1 MTDFFEQRAATNFGQ
16 ERSLDTSA
24 PALSFLEA
32 STLLL
37 YRTGVDAYG
46 EDVPLASGVALKMSF
61 YTYLGAALI
70 ELALRGYVCTDES
83 EEAKPSPSRPPLYLI
98 LALLF
103 VAFLSL
109 SAISIGSTPTEF
121 PSSQLALP
129 IGLAGLLCVWLC
141 GMILAYRY
149 QRAAERQGLL
159 MVMGEPPT
167 GDEVLDELLWQM
179 QPVESAMKVR
189 DWLSFLLV
197 QRAGKQLAGNMYD
210 QVECRLREQGCI
222 QLMGKERFLFG
233 KVETLVI
240 NRQNGQWRNLSKR
253 LRQALLSE
261 GPSDPYTTALLILL
275 TLIPGTF
282 QTPIQVRLP
291 GQPAGGKTLS
301 GIYQILSE
309 PAEIE
314 LARQNLRT
322 LLDREPEVMDAL
334 GPDLYNTLLRLRLE
348 IHEGPKRRHR

>member
-1 MTDFFEQRAATNFGQ
+1 MTDFFEQRSAANFGQ
-16 ERSLDTSA
+16 ERSLDPSS

-46 EDVPLASGVALKMSF
+46 EDVPLASGVALKMSC
-61 YTYLGAALI
+61 YTYLGAALM

-83 EEAKPSPSRPPLYLI
+83 EEAKPSPSGPPAYLI

-103 VAFLSL
+103 VAFLSIG
-109 SAISIGSTPTEF
+109 AMSIGF
-121 PSSQLALP
+121 PLLGQLTVP
-129 IGLAGLLCVWLC
+129 IGLAGLLFAWLC
-141 GMILAYRY
+141 GLILTHRY
-149 QRAAERQGLL
+149 QRTVERQGLL
-159 MVMGEPPT
+159 IVMGEPPT
-167 GDEVLDELLWQM
+167 GDEVLDEFLWQM

-210 QVECRLREQGCI
+210 QIECRLREQGCI

-240 NRQNGQWRNLSKR
+240 NRQNEQWRNLSKR

-261 GPSDPYTTALLILL
+261 SPSDPYTTALLILL

-291 GQPAGGKTLS
+291 GQPAGRKTLS

-314 LARQNLRT
+314 LARWKLRT
-322 LLDREPEVMDAL
+322 LLDRDPEVMDAL